1 MIKTLKLVLAAVA
14 ATAVTTSALKTEYYQ
29 GQAEEDLLIKRS
41 LVGKEDSKLRVMGR
55 PGIDNE
61 PSGEDVV
68 ERDAYNFEIPSTQ
81 DQVDSLRIE
90 NHYLHGKL

>member
-1 MIKTLKLVLAAVA
+1 MIKTLKLMVAAAA

-29 GQAEEDLLIKRS
+29 GQAEEDLLIQRS
-41 LVGKEDSKLRVMGR
+41 LIGTEDSKVRFMGR
-55 PGIDNE
+55 PGNDNE

-68 ERDAYNFEIPSTQ
+68 ERDTYTFSIPSTQ